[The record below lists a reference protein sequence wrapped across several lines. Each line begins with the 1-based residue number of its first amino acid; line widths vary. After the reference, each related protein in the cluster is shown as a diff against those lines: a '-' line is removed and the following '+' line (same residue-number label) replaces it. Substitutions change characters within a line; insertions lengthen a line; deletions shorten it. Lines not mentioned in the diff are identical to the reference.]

1 MLRNQHTH
9 THTHI
14 RTASFD
20 LRGGYTPINLPRE
33 YHCGF
38 RALSAL
44 LASDLLCL
52 RCPSTSVNNSS
63 RGPRVVF
70 PHSRSGQAAGPA
82 RLLVTNH
89 VRHDAWRQPSVT
101 GTSGENKRAGW
112 KTKECVEVPASVR
125 SQRPDRSDTGHA
137 GRQRREDIPSE
148 ACPRAEARKTKMS
161 SNQRGQRVVA
171 LARQTN
177 GGGAATSARRHLDRP
192 EADPSGN
199 QRGRMRS
206 PGRWLTS
213 CFFPA
218 S

>member
-63 RGPRVVF
+63 RGPRVAF

-112 KTKECVEVPASVR
+112 KTREQGGKRKSVWK
-125 SQRPDRSDTGHA
+125 SQHRSDLRGPIGQTLGMRAGSAERTFRVRHA
-137 GRQRREDIPSE
+137 QGRRREK
-148 ACPRAEARKTKMS
+148 PRC
-161 SNQRGQRVVA
+161 
-171 LARQTN
+171 
-177 GGGAATSARRHLDRP
+177 H
-192 EADPSGN
+192 
-199 QRGRMRS
+199 
-206 PGRWLTS
+206 LTS
-213 CFFPA
+213 GVSA
-218 S
+218 